1 MLPYRYRKLTS
12 VHIVFPHLPSMQI
25 ALDRCFVETMWVFGG
40 SMSSR
45 YHLHYIWFHLNVDD
59 CWKSSK
65 HMYSISNEQPNKIAW
80 SKTAKK
86 KKSKK
91 NKKCLTLAHDEM
103 ELNWQYF
110 HLMNRGPHKIRRNF
124 DCSNG
129 LIRSRKSL
137 QVWNVLLDFVG
148 VPIDN
153 TEIFNS

>member
-1 MLPYRYRKLTS
+1 MTVENQANTCIPLATNNPIKLP
-12 VHIVFPHLPSMQI
+12 
-25 ALDRCFVETMWVFGG
+25 E
-40 SMSSR
+40 
-45 YHLHYIWFHLNVDD
+45 
-59 CWKSSK
+59 
-65 HMYSISNEQPNKIAW
+65 
-80 SKTAKK
+80 AKPQK